1 MKCVYCSKDVFGSS
15 GMTVPGQG
23 AAHQTCF
30 QSDQA
35 LKRTFQH
42 IEISKLNDNEL
53 IILKDLVL
61 AEENARARTHE
72 DDEDIELF

>member
-1 MKCVYCSKDVFGSS
+1 MKCLYCNRQVYGSS
-15 GMTVPGQG
+15 GMTVPGEG

-42 IEISKLNDNEL
+42 IEISKLNDEEL
-53 IILKDLVL
+53 IVLKDLVL
-61 AEENARARTHE
+61 AEENARTRENE
-72 DDEDIELF
+72 DDGDIELF